1 MAFAR
6 QDYVDFKHLK
16 KNWYFVLACI
26 IVIGGVLYLWL
37 RWHPS

>member
-1 MAFAR
+1 MAFGR
-6 QDYVDFKHLK
+6 QDYVDFEHLK